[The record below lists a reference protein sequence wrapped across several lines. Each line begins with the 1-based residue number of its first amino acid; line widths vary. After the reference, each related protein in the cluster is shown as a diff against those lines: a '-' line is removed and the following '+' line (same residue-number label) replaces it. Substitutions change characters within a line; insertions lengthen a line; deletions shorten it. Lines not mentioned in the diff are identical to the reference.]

1 MTGRAQGS
9 GHRDQGWARPQNFD
23 EPLAVSGVTLATSSS
38 ATQLML
44 MDDVPLREALGG
56 PPTSLR
62 RFRPG
67 DTLTAYVELYSND
80 RAVTA
85 ADLSIRAAI
94 VKDTGLDLKA
104 ENASAIGG
112 LSGDPRRMPFVA
124 RLGLDG
130 LAPGKYV
137 LDVEARS
144 ARRRGEPV
152 RRLIPFEI
160 IP

>member
-1 MTGRAQGS
+1 M
-9 GHRDQGWARPQNFD
+9 
-23 EPLAVSGVTLATSSS
+23 
-38 ATQLML
+38 
-44 MDDVPLREALGG
+44 
-56 PPTSLR
+56 
-62 RFRPG
+62 
-67 DTLTAYVELYSND
+67 ELYSND

-104 ENASAIGG
+104 DNGSAIGG
-112 LSGDPRRMPFVA
+112 LSGDPSRIPFVA